1 MPGCPFIGRPGSFP
15 LFHLMIDKLKR
26 LVNNKTGEKS
36 RWMST
41 SSWPSS
47 YGSSSLLFK
56 RDRIVAEW
64 TRAETA
70 IFDLLFHRFR
80 SMSSGRIISCLLACP
95 TSLKI
100 LFNWLHEDAC
110 SRRNEAG
117 DKRWGWYSGSSLCR
131 KSTWDNMISMFAN
144 VQSTDY
150 ESSVSREATLE
161 SWIDNHAGHLRL
173 SASTSIPCRGT

>member
-1 MPGCPFIGRPGSFP
+1 MPGCPFIGRPGSLP
-15 LFHLMIDKLKR
+15 LFHLMMKR
-26 LVNNKTGEKS
+26 LVNNNTGEKS

-47 YGSSSLLFK
+47 YGSSSLLFM

-80 SMSSGRIISCLLACP
+80 SRSSGRIISCLLACP

-100 LFNWLHEDAC
+100 FNWLHEDEYIRPWYWK
-110 SRRNEAG
+110 S
-117 DKRWGWYSGSSLCR
+117 KRVINAEDGTRAVCLCR

-150 ESSVSREATLE
+150 ESSVSREATWETKKGASHSSHDHLE
-161 SWIDNHAGHLRL
+161 K
-173 SASTSIPCRGT
+173 